1 MKQGFCGL
9 LLMLVVV
16 VGGFPACLLAQLD
29 LQYQPRG
36 QEPFGSWQ
44 EGIKPK
50 PVSGFNVELISVLA
64 DYQEPLSDGLFPN
77 SIKVQFYL
85 DQEHA
90 VYVTVREL
98 DYRTYYWLDKVQP
111 AKEWKKGFQNT
122 FAWPTDPVLQQLRPR
137 LDLYDL
143 GVLIRLD
150 AESTSSVERVAPA
163 VLYDKTPPLAI
174 DGYFFTL
181 KTGEDAQLKVSI
193 THKETGKEVN
203 SQTFR
208 RKRAGRPFTI
218 HWDAKGADP
227 GSYIF
232 DLSGNSLSTDQ
243 IFSKEIHFFHQ
254 PTLAP

>member
-1 MKQGFCGL
+1 MTRGALSL
-9 LLMLVVV
+9 LIILVWMGTVPFS
-16 VGGFPACLLAQLD
+16 GWAQPD
-29 LQYQPRG
+29 LQYQPRS
-36 QEPFGSWQ
+36 QEPFGSWR

-64 DYQEPLSDGLFPN
+64 DYQEPLSSSHFPN
-77 SIKVQFYL
+77 SITVQFYL
-85 DQEHA
+85 DEQHA

-111 AKEWKKGFQNT
+111 ARTWEKGFQNFFT
-122 FAWPTDPVLQQLRPR
+122 WPTDPVLQQLTPR

-163 VLYDKTPPLAI
+163 VLYDKTPPLVI
-174 DGYFFTL
+174 DGYLFTL

-193 THKETGKEVN
+193 THAGTGKEVGN
-203 SQTFR
+203 QTFR

-218 HWDAKGADP
+218 HWDAKGEGP
-227 GSYIF
+227 GPYTLE
-232 DLSGNSLSTDQ
+232 LSGNSLSTDQ
-243 IFSKEIHFFHQ
+243 TFSKEIHFYHQ

>member
-1 MKQGFCGL
+1 MGL
-9 LLMLVVV
+9 PSLL
-16 VGGFPACLLAQLD
+16 PAQQD
-29 LQYQPRG
+29 LQYQPRS
-36 QEPFGSWQ
+36 QEPFGSWR

-64 DYQEPLSDGLFPN
+64 DYQEALSDDLFPN

-85 DQEHA
+85 EAEHA

-111 AKEWKKGFQNT
+111 LRPWEKGFQNI
-122 FAWPTDPVLQQLRPR
+122 FAWPTDPVLQQLTPR

-150 AESTSSVERVAPA
+150 AESTSTVERVAPA
-163 VLYDKTPPLAI
+163 VLYDKNPPVAI

-181 KTGEDAQLKVSI
+181 KTGEDAQLKISF
-193 THKETGKEVN
+193 THTGTGKEVN

-218 HWDAKGADP
+218 HWDAKDEEP
-227 GSYIF
+227 GQYTLV
-232 DLSGNSLSTDQ
+232 LSGNSLSTDQ
-243 IFSKEIHFFHQ
+243 TFSKEIHFFHQ
-254 PTLAP
+254 PTLSP